1 MHTAKVVASIALAAL
16 GIYGLLIEPYWIEV
30 THHPIPDVGRMVPHD
45 SSSPTNGSSL
55 DSHAERL
62 RIVQLSDLHLHRI
75 GRTEESLIKKVNA
88 LQPDLL
94 LLTGDV
100 ADRPESLAVLDV
112 FLAKIATKHKFAVLG
127 NWEYWGDVNL
137 QELRTIYQRH
147 GVKLLINECIE
158 LADKGRIYQI
168 TGLDDFTA
176 GTPDEPRARNQ
187 CSQSPEKHAA
197 PSNPPAKKQIL
208 MQHSPGYFSE
218 RKPNKPPPYWL
229 ALSGH
234 THGGQV
240 RPLGMVLWT
249 PPGSGPF
256 VSGWYMNDGA
266 NLFVSRG
273 IGTSVAPIRFG
284 SRPEIAVFDNN

>member
-16 GIYGLLIEPYWIEV
+16 GIYSLLIEPSWIEV
-30 THHPIPDVGRMVPHD
+30 SYHHVPDSGQTSLRN
-45 SSSPTNGSSL
+45 SSNSTSGSSL
-55 DSHAERL
+55 DSPPERF

-75 GRTEESLIKKVNA
+75 GRREESLIEKLSA

-100 ADRPESLAVLDV
+100 ADRPESLAVLDA
-112 FLAKIATKHKFAVLG
+112 FLGKIATRHKFAVLG
-127 NWEYWGDVNL
+127 NWEYWGEVNL
-137 QELRTIYQRH
+137 QELRTVYQRH
-147 GVKLLINECIE
+147 GFKLLVNECIE
-158 LADKGRIYQI
+158 LADKGSIYQI

-176 GTPDEPRARNQ
+176 GTPDETRASDQ
-187 CSQSPEKHAA
+187 CRKNPEKPAA
-197 PSNPPAKKQIL
+197 PAITPAKKQIL
-208 MQHSPGYFSE
+208 MQHSPGYFAE
-218 RKPNKPPPYWL
+218 TKPGKPPPYWL

-240 RPLGMVLWT
+240 RPFGLVLWT

-256 VSGWYMNDGA
+256 VSGWYITDRA

-284 SRPEIAVFDNN
+284 SRPEVAVFDSL